1 MDESKFISMISKVKI
16 PKEFPLLCK
25 IDDDDIPSYIQKLIA
40 LELFREKKVSL
51 GKASQI
57 AGLSV
62 WEMMALLKEKKIP
75 LNYSVEDFEKDM
87 SLIEGI

>member
-1 MDESKFISMISKVKI
+1 MIKVEI

-25 IDDDDIPSYIQKLIA
+25 IDEENISTYVRKLIA

-51 GKASQI
+51 GKASEI

-75 LNYSVEDFEKDM
+75 LNYSEKDFEKD
-87 SLIEGI
+87 LELLEEALK

>member
-1 MDESKFISMISKVKI
+1 MVKVEL

-25 IDDDDIPSYIQKLIA
+25 IDEDDIPVYVRKLIA

-51 GKASQI
+51 GKASEI

-62 WEMMALLKEKKIP
+62 WEMMSFLREKKV
-75 LNYSVEDFEKDM
+75 S
-87 SLIEGI
+87 